1 MQVPVTAAAITL
13 TEEGLTLSFDSAA
26 PADLDQAASDLR
38 DLRAT
43 IDALRSWEGV
53 LSEFLSDALGR
64 NEIDVDGVGRV
75 GVKRGANRK
84 AFDHDALRRLIIAK
98 GRDERA
104 VSVDGEVL
112 ESEGEAVGRALME
125 CAHVDYWRKG
135 ALADRGVDLD
145 EFCEVSPGRVSVV
158 ITPIAEERAA

>member
-1 MQVPVTAAAITL
+1 MTAAAITL
-13 TEEGLTLSFDSAA
+13 TEEGLTLSYDSAE
-26 PADLDQAASDLR
+26 PTDLDEVAADLR
-38 DLRAT
+38 DLRAA
-43 IDALRSWEGV
+43 IDALRSWEVV
-53 LSEFLSDALGR
+53 LTDFLSDALGR
-64 NEIDVDGVGRV
+64 NDMEVPGVGRV
-75 GVKRGANRK
+75 EVKRGANRK
-84 AFDHDALRRLIIAK
+84 AWDHDALRRLVIAK

-135 ALADRGVDLD
+135 ALADRGVDID

-158 ITPIAEERAA
+158 ITPIADERAA